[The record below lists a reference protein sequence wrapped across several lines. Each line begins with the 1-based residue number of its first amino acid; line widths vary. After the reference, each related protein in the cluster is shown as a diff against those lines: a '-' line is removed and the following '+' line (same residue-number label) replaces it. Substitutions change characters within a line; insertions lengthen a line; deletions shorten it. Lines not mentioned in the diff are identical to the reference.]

1 MIVFYPIKQVFIKQT
16 SCSEANPGSDI
27 IVSSIRLLR
36 GLIVTPGIVLNFR
49 RSASMISA
57 QPEIPGVPVQDSQQL
72 EFLREHVQN
81 LCGVHST
88 RYVSF

>member
-1 MIVFYPIKQVFIKQT
+1 
-16 SCSEANPGSDI
+16 
-27 IVSSIRLLR
+27 
-36 GLIVTPGIVLNFR
+36 
-49 RSASMISA
+49 MISA

-88 RYVSF
+88 RYVLF